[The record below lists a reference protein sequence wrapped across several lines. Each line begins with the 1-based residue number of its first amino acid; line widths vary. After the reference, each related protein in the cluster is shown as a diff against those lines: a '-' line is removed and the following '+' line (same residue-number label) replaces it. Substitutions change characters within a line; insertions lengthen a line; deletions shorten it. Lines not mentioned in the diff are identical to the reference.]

1 MIYLIGIA
9 AGSWLTAL
17 VVNRLRSLPLW
28 LVGVQMAMGLWV
40 IVALW
45 LFTLV
50 GEEIVKYG
58 HKPLPMLTFLWSY
71 LQAASILFPLAFL
84 SGATFPIATKIID
97 PDSQE
102 AQGVL
107 IARAYAWNTIGAVVG
122 SIAAGFIIAVFFDY
136 FQAIYL
142 LAVCYGLTATVALL
156 FLTPTTPHSAGKT
169 SLCNNP
175 CGYAL
180 SHFIGY

>member
-1 MIYLIGIA
+1 
-9 AGSWLTAL
+9 
-17 VVNRLRSLPLW
+17 
-28 LVGVQMAMGLWV
+28 MAMGLWV